1 MIVGF
6 TDTAFEE
13 YNYWCE
19 TDKKI
24 VKKIKELIKDIC
36 RNPFEGLGKPEPLK
50 HELSGCWSRRIT
62 DADRLVYKV
71 TDEMI
76 LIYSCRTHYHK

>member
-19 TDKKI
+19 NNKKI
-24 VKKIKELIKDIC
+24 HKKIKELINC
-36 RNPFEGLGKPEPLK
+36 F
-50 HELSGCWSRRIT
+50 S
-62 DADRLVYKV
+62 LVFNC
-71 TDEMI
+71 I
-76 LIYSCRTHYHK
+76 RFI

>member
-19 TDKKI
+19 NDKKI

-62 DADRLVYKV
+62 DEDRLVYKV
-71 TDEMI
+71 SDEMI